1 MSEKKTSIEN
11 IRAFIKQ
18 KAEEFGANNGKEF
31 NKSYIERN
39 NTGSDSLKDKGA
51 YFGFIHPEEESGGP
65 FHDFSLT
72 IFPCIEDK
80 PWLVCLGIGSSGF
93 KNDYEL
99 ANYPGVRRLFSKLI
113 NDKGFCK
120 LDFADIET
128 PLPKTIANSE
138 DLEQIKNT
146 IKTYTKVLPVCQ
158 IVENPESEEGKK
170 IITAFVAGY
179 AKLRNWPSNKDQRK
193 AILDALK
200 PFFKEEKIDEV
211 EEIKNLLSDR
221 KYVVLQGSPGTGK
234 TRTAKEVAEKIKA
247 KTFFTQFHAETSFSD
262 FIFGIRPD
270 LNSNQLLYKENLG
283 IFTKALKYA
292 KENSNEKIILII
304 DEINRANLSNV
315 LGPIFY
321 LFEHKMDTWDVEIEI
336 SPDFKIN
343 RLPDNFHVIATMN
356 TADRSLSV
364 VDFALR
370 RRFAWY
376 DLKPTPINGKK
387 KNLANVSVSE
397 INNSEEYFF
406 LEDFSKINE
415 IFDWYASSNELSLQP
430 GQGYFIAKSEE
441 EMKSRIQYE
450 IFPLIKE
457 YLQEG
462 LVRTAKEEFNN
473 YFASRINQSLFE

>member
-1 MSEKKTSIEN
+1 MSEEN
-11 IRAFIKQ
+11 ISITNVLEFIRV
-18 KAEEFGANNGKEF
+18 KAEEFGANNDKEF
-31 NKSYIERN
+31 NKSYVERN
-39 NTGSDSLKDKGA
+39 NTKPDVLKDRGA
-51 YFGFIHPEEESGGP
+51 FFGFIHPEEESGGP

-72 IFPCIEDK
+72 IFPSIDNK
-80 PWLVCLGIGSSGF
+80 PWLVCLGIGSNGF

-113 NDKGFCK
+113 NEKGYCK
-120 LDFADIET
+120 SDFADIET

-146 IKTYTKVLPVCQ
+146 IKTYTKVLPACQ

-193 AILDALK
+193 AISDALN
-200 PFFKEEKIDEV
+200 PFFEEDKINEV
-211 EEIKNLLSDR
+211 EEIKNLLSER

-234 TRTAKEVAEKIKA
+234 TRTAKEVAEKMKA

-270 LNSNQLLYKENLG
+270 LNNENLSYKENLG
-283 IFTKALKYA
+283 ILTKALKHA
-292 KENSNEKIILII
+292 KENDETTLLII

-321 LFEHKMDTWDVEIEI
+321 LFEHKMDKWDVEIEI

-343 RLPDNFHVIATMN
+343 KLPNNFHVIATMN

-364 VDFALR
+364 IDFALR

-376 DLKPTPINGKK
+376 NLKPRPIIGKK
-387 KNLANVSVSE
+387 KNLENASVYE

-406 LEDFSKINE
+406 FEDFLKINE

-462 LVRTAKEEFNN
+462 LVRNAKEEFNN
-473 YFASRINQSLFE
+473 YFTSRINQSLFE